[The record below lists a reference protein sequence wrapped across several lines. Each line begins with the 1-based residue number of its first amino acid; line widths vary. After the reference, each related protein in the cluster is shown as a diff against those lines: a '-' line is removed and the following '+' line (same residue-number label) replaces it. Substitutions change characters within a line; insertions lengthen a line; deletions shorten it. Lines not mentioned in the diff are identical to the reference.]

1 MIFLLPFPARI
12 LMLGSSRYTCLIA
25 TFFLIHSAESAV
37 VLDQIGNANT
47 YILGPGLASAPSQI
61 VADFPDSSSMVLD
74 DFTVTTTGLR
84 ISSISALFRAE
95 NGFASFSN
103 LTAYSIAI
111 FSAPGLAAT
120 SLTGDIANLQVMAGS
135 GVSVARITG
144 PPGGFDYGLVS
155 LAVDIPLAAAG
166 TYWLGIAP
174 QTNSTIGDF
183 RLLSNGAYVPVP
195 PGNNDAKL
203 ANPGL
208 ELGAGALSSLGA
220 DYAYAVATVPEPA
233 AGLLWIIGS
242 IRFLLRR
249 RRPQS
254 TYGSGE
260 I

>member
-1 MIFLLPFPARI
+1 MIFSF
-12 LMLGSSRYTCLIA
+12 STSTCLIA
-25 TFFLIHSAESAV
+25 TFCLIHSAESAV
-37 VLDQIGNANT
+37 VLDQIGNASA

-61 VADFPDSSSMVLD
+61 VSDFPASSSMVLD
-74 DFTVTTTGLR
+74 DFTVSTAGLR
-84 ISSISALFRAE
+84 ISSISGLFRAE
-95 NGFASFSN
+95 NGFAKFSN

-135 GVSVARITG
+135 GVSVALITG
-144 PPGGFDYGLVS
+144 PPGSFDYGLVS
-155 LAVDIPLAAAG
+155 LAVDIPLATAG

-183 RLLSNGAYVPVP
+183 RLLSNGAHVPVP
-195 PGNNDAKL
+195 PGNSDAKL

-208 ELGAGALSSLGA
+208 ELGAGALSSLGT
-220 DYAYAVATVPEPA
+220 DSAYAVAIIPEPA
-233 AGLLWIIGS
+233 AGFLCVIGS
-242 IRFLLRR
+242 MGFFLRR

-254 TYGSGE
+254 TYGSGK